1 MHKKDKKGRVVK
13 VAVIL
18 WTIDPENQIRFL
30 MRHSKPFNG
39 YDDEWTVSFGSVDPE
54 ESEIL
59 AAKREAEEEF
69 GIREFDGDTL
79 DLNYSTDYSGKHGP
93 TVVHFFA
100 MKVPNIDVKIVLN
113 EESIGYDWMLVEKV
127 METMVHD
134 DEKKAFNLLLKKIH
148 VLKGD

>member
-1 MHKKDKKGRVVK
+1 MDC
-13 VAVIL
+13 
-18 WTIDPENQIRFL
+18 
-30 MRHSKPFNG
+30 
-39 YDDEWTVSFGSVDPE
+39 FGSVDPE